1 MCSLH
6 NVPFFPSSCW
16 VYVELISHSSI
27 LLPLTFWFA
36 GESFGPQSES
46 AGNTDA
52 SFSLQDVLEK
62 SIYYFQSVHE
72 SIEPTSDVFSFYVSD
87 GFSQSEVQSINIT
100 IQVWQLPEPSPFTQ
114 TLFKGKLYSFL
125 FSMWERD

>member
-1 MCSLH
+1 M
-6 NVPFFPSSCW
+6 
-16 VYVELISHSSI
+16 I
-27 LLPLTFWFA
+27 FWFA

-46 AGNTDA
+46 AGTTDA
-52 SFSLQDVLEK
+52 SFPLQDVLEN

-100 IQVWQLPEPSPFTQ
+100 IQVRQLPEPSPFTQ
-114 TLFKGKLYSFL
+114 TLLKGKLYSFL
-125 FSMWERD
+125 FSMWEGDLREIPSPRHIIYL

>member
-1 MCSLH
+1 M
-6 NVPFFPSSCW
+6 
-16 VYVELISHSSI
+16 I
-27 LLPLTFWFA
+27 FWFA
-36 GESFGPQSES
+36 GESFGPQSEA
-46 AGNTDA
+46 AGTTEA

-100 IQVWQLPEPSPFTQ
+100 IQVCRLPEPSHKHFSR
-114 TLFKGKLYSFL
+114 LFSFL
-125 FSMWERD
+125 FSMWEGGLKGDCFTWHRHIIYF